1 MHTDCTPTQ
10 LAFEGLGR
18 RAVAGRFDGGRLTTD
33 GGVLL
38 LREVDRRFRVT
49 SRLAACFRDHP
60 RRIEHCLETLV
71 AQRVLA
77 LAAGYEDL
85 NDHDRLRADS
95 AFALASGCADVT
107 GERRRRA
114 RARGHALA
122 GSSTLNRLELGVP
135 EAAAGDRY
143 QRIAAERE
151 AIERLLVDLF
161 LEAHAAPPAE
171 IVLDLDATDDPLH
184 GRQEGRF
191 FHGYY
196 GHYCYL
202 PLYVTCGEHVLCA
215 RLRPADL
222 DAAAGAVD
230 EPARIVPQIRRRWP
244 GTRIRV
250 RGDAGFCREDILRWC
265 EDAGLGYVFGLARNA
280 RLEPWLAKA
289 LHKSRRRGA
298 ATGRAARRF
307 REWRYRTL
315 TSWSRARRVVGKA
328 EWLPGLRGAN
338 PRFVVTNIPA
348 RTLGA
353 QALYEDLYCAR
364 GDMENRI
371 REQQLWRFADRTSS
385 ATMRADQLRLT
396 FSRVRRRP
404 AHPPAPGRAA
414 GHGAGP
420 RPRRHHPRPAAE
432 GRRPHHRHRP
442 QDPDRLPVGLPAAG
456 TVRARARR
464 PARPAGPRGA
474 RLTPPA
480 TVQPPPAARAATGA
494 TEAVCPAPAIQRDP
508 SPESGAPGSI
518 APDPGGP
525 GRPGTASGAS
535 KPTAPP
541 ADALSRRRQVRW

>member
-1 MHTDCTPTQ
+1 MRTDCTSTQ

-18 RAVAGRFDGGRLTTD
+18 RAVVGRFDGGRLTTD

-60 RRIEHCLETLV
+60 RRIEH
-71 AQRVLA
+71 
-77 LAAGYEDL
+77 
-85 NDHDRLRADS
+85 
-95 AFALASGCADVT
+95 
-107 GERRRRA
+107 
-114 RARGHALA
+114 
-122 GSSTLNRLELGVP
+122 
-135 EAAAGDRY
+135 
-143 QRIAAERE
+143 
-151 AIERLLVDLF
+151 
-161 LEAHAAPPAE
+161 
-171 IVLDLDATDDPLH
+171 
-184 GRQEGRF
+184 
-191 FHGYY
+191 
-196 GHYCYL
+196 
-202 PLYVTCGEHVLCA
+202 
-215 RLRPADL
+215 
-222 DAAAGAVD
+222 
-230 EPARIVPQIRRRWP
+230 
-244 GTRIRV
+244 
-250 RGDAGFCREDILRWC
+250 
-265 EDAGLGYVFGLARNA
+265 

-371 REQQLWRFADRTSS
+371 REQQLWRFADRASS
-385 ATMRADQLRLT
+385 ATMRANQLRLT
-396 FSRVRRRP
+396 FSAFAGALLTLLRQVGLQGTAPARAPRR
-404 AHPPAPGRAA
+404 H
-414 GHGAGP
+414 HP

-442 QDPDRLPVGLPAAG
+442 QDPGRVPVGLPAAG
-456 TVRARARR
+456 TVRACARR

-494 TEAVCPAPAIQRDP
+494 TEAVCPAPAFQRDP
-508 SPESGAPGSI
+508 SPESALPGSV

-525 GRPGTASGAS
+525 GPPGTASGAS
-535 KPTAPP
+535 KPPTPP